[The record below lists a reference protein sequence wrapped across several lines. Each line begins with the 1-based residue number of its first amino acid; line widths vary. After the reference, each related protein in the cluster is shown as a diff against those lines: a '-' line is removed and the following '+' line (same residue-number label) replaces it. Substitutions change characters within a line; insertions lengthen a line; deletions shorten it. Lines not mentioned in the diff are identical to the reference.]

1 MKVSNSN
8 IIDKNL
14 FVCRRG
20 VSSFCISYKTNQ
32 KMLHLARTRT
42 NCLMMK
48 LWVDD
53 KLLHDN
59 VGLPQLVV
67 VAVHPTFL
75 SLYYHLPVS
84 NPIPLP
90 RSLTI
95 KERQNFFWQS
105 PFRPRTG
112 NKITQATILQYV
124 WDYFKSPGM
133 TL

>member
-1 MKVSNSN
+1 
-8 IIDKNL
+8 
-14 FVCRRG
+14 
-20 VSSFCISYKTNQ
+20 
-32 KMLHLARTRT
+32 MLHLARTRT

-75 SLYYHLPVS
+75 SLYCHLLVS

-95 KERQNFFWQS
+95 KERQNFLQQS

-124 WDYFKSPGM
+124 GLCRISKM
-133 TL
+133 TDQAIIIIITLCIMLKQEIYVGIETRVYKVK